1 MQLSFATNALR
12 TAYDVN
18 GLEVSEGAIAYVVED
33 TSYYRAIAT
42 GTGAAAWQALSG
54 AMSARAIA
62 ANDAEASAL
71 NGLTSAADKVPYFTG
86 AGTAAVA
93 DFTAA
98 GRALVDDAS
107 ASAQRTTLGLAIGTD
122 VQAYDAELAA
132 VAGLTSAADK
142 VPYFTG
148 SGTAA
153 VTDFTA
159 AGRALVD
166 DATAAAQRTTLG
178 VVAYMTTERLPLNA
192 AGVFYIPLPDACT
205 IVSIS
210 SAVEGTTTTNGAA
223 TITGAIDTVDIT
235 TGVVTIA
242 SGAVVGEKDSA
253 TPSAANVATA
263 GQNLRLTVATN
274 GQDAAAFARVT
285 AKITY

>member
-18 GLEVSEGAIAYVVED
+18 GTEVEERAVAYVVED
-33 TSYYRAIAT
+33 TSYSRALAA

-62 ANDAEASAL
+62 SNDAEASAL

-86 AGTAAVA
+86 AGPAAVA
-93 DFTAA
+93 
-98 GRALVDDAS
+98 
-107 ASAQRTTLGLAIGTD
+107 
-122 VQAYDAELAA
+122 
-132 VAGLTSAADK
+132 
-142 VPYFTG
+142 
-148 SGTAA
+148 
-153 VTDFTA
+153 DFTA

-210 SAVEGTTTTNGAA
+210 SAVEGATTTNGAA
-223 TITGAIDTVDIT
+223 TITGAIDTIDIT
-235 TGVVTIA
+235 TGVVTVA
-242 SGAVVGEKDSA
+242 SGAVVGEKDSC
-253 TPSAANVATA
+253 TTTAANVATA